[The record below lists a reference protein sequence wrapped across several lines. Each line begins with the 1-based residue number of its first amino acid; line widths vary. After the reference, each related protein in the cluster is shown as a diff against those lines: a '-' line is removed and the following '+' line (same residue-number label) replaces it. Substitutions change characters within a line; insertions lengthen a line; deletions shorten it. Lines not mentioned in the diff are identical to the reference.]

1 MLNISSN
8 SSDKELD
15 PKQELY
21 VLDTLRT
28 PKATNILRKWMAGFL
43 LVFLVVLFLP
53 WQQNI
58 SGNGLVTALTPQDRP
73 QTVQNTIDGQV
84 VKWSIREGQE
94 VKKGDTL
101 IVISE
106 IKDDYFDPD
115 ILIRLQEQIQ
125 AKQNGIDGYR
135 QKIVALNDQ
144 LQALRENYQF
154 SLQKAQNK
162 IRQNTAKVQ
171 SDSVDVIND
180 RLQVSIAK
188 ERLDRGEYQ
197 LKQQILSLLDVE
209 TRRLKLQETQA
220 KLVSTQNKLQISR
233 QELLNSRIEFNAVR
247 AEYGE
252 KIAKATSDL
261 ASAEVALAE
270 GQAELSKLINKQ
282 SSVEVRQGYYVIR
295 APQDGFVVRALK
307 AGIGETIKQGEAIC
321 TLQPKNPSMA
331 VELYVNAMDVP
342 LIQRNREV
350 RIEFEGWPALQF
362 SGWPSVAVGTFGGT
376 VSVIDY
382 VDSPDGK
389 YRLLVTPREGE
400 EEWPEQLRMG
410 SGVYGWVMLEN
421 VPVWFEIWRQLNAFP
436 PSLKEIPKADEVYTK
451 NAKKEDAK
459 KK

>member
-8 SSDKELD
+8 KSNQDLD

-58 SGNGLVTALTPQDRP
+58 SGNGLVTALAPQDRP

-84 VKWSIREGQE
+84 VSWNIREGQE
-94 VKKGDTL
+94 VKQGDTL

-106 IKDDYFDPD
+106 IKDEYFDPE
-115 ILIRLQEQIQ
+115 LNIRLGEQIQ
-125 AKQNGIDGYR
+125 AKRDGIVSYQ
-135 QKIVALNDQ
+135 QKISALRNQ
-144 LQALRENYQF
+144 IQALEENFQF

-162 IRQNTAKVQ
+162 IRQNLAKVQ

-180 RLQVSIAK
+180 RMQVAVAK
-188 ERLDRGEYQ
+188 ERLERGEYQ

-220 KLVSTQNKLQISR
+220 KLVSTTNKLSISR

-252 KIAKATSDL
+252 KIAKANSDL
-261 ASAEVALAE
+261 ASAQVAFAE
-270 GQAELSKLINKQ
+270 GQAELSKLSNKL
-282 SSVEVRQGYYVIR
+282 SSVEVRQGFYVIR

-307 AGIGETIKQGEAIC
+307 AGLGETIKQGEAIC
-321 TLQPKNPSMA
+321 TLQPKNPAMA

-350 RIEFEGWPALQF
+350 RLEFEGWPALQF
-362 SGWPSVAVGTFGGT
+362 SGWPSVAVGTFGGV

-389 YRLLVTPREGE
+389 YRLLVTPREGD

-410 SGVYGWVMLEN
+410 SGVFGWVMLEN

-436 PSLKEIPKADEVYTK
+436 ASLKEIPKAGEMYTK
-451 NAKKEDAK
+451 DAQKVDAK